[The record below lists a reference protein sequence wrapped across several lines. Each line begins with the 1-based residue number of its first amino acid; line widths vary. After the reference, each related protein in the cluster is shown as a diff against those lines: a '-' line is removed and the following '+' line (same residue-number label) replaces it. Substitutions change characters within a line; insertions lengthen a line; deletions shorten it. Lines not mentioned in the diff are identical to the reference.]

1 MARFMPRT
9 SILRDQNRRSMV
21 IRDQQLSNETRRSV
35 ARLSFCLMGI
45 LGLGIAGTDLPAT
58 ADTEIFQYLSLNG
71 DINLTNVPSE
81 KHFKRTRPATLYHHS
96 ISDTELEGAVGRAAL
111 EYRIQPALLLAVM
124 KAESSF
130 NPIVVSRSG
139 AVGLMQLIPETAIR
153 HGVRNLYDTE
163 ENITGGAKHLRY
175 LLDRFHGSLRLA
187 LAAYNAGERVVDRY
201 GKIPPYRET
210 SLYVKKVMAYYRD
223 YKKGGWV
230 LPVSSDYPLTPKARN
245 F

>member
-1 MARFMPRT
+1 MGQENQR
-9 SILRDQNRRSMV
+9 V
-21 IRDQQLSNETRRSV
+21 IEVRRSV
-35 ARLSFCLMGI
+35 ARVIFCLV
-45 LGLGIAGTDLPAT
+45 GLLVFGVVGTDLPAT
-58 ADTEIFQYLSLNG
+58 ADTEIFQYVSPNG
-71 DINLTNVPSE
+71 DISLTNVPSE
-81 KHFKRTRPATLYHHS
+81 ALFRKTRPATLYHHS
-96 ISDTELEGAVGRAAL
+96 ISDTELEGAVGRAAI

-130 NPIVVSRSG
+130 NPLVVSRRG

-163 ENITGGAKHLRY
+163 ENVAGGAKHLRY
-175 LLDRFHGSLRLA
+175 LLNRFHGSLRLA

-201 GKIPPYRET
+201 GKVPPYRET
-210 SLYVKKVMAYYRD
+210 SLYVKKVLAYYRE

-230 LPVSSDYPLTPKARN
+230 LPVSTNNPPNLKTRN